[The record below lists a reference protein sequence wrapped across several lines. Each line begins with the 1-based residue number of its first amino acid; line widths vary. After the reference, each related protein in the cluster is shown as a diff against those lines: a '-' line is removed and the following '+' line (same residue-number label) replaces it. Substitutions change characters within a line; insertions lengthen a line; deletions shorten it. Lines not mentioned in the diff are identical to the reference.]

1 MTASRGQ
8 HLIGKMLGSCVLEKL
23 LGYGGSSAV
32 FLAQQ
37 QNPTRKV
44 AVKVFL
50 PRASMDIRMQRD
62 FYRRFLREAEAVS
75 KLEHANILPIY
86 SYGEQDG
93 LPYIVMPYM
102 PGGTLAEYMS
112 KRGPLSL
119 QEARW
124 YLEQLAAALDF
135 AHQHGC
141 VHCDV
146 KPANILLDSDGHVI
160 LSDFGI
166 ARVTRPASDP
176 VEATDVKHSEALLG
190 TPDYISPEQ
199 ALGRHL
205 DGRSD
210 IYSLGVTLF
219 FVLSK
224 RLPFRADST
233 IALALLH
240 VHEPPPSLALIRA
253 DITPLLDR
261 VVRKALAKD
270 PDDRFQ
276 TAQELSRAFSA
287 AVAIGESR
295 STTTRPPEL
304 AFLDDEKYLAGPEA
318 HPLPPTPRPIVRV
331 KPTWVREW
339 SATRLKRGILILMAL
354 IIIIAT
360 TGFSIKLMNG
370 APSRNQSAPT
380 TIAARTTV
388 TPTPPPMPTNPFAL
402 PGNWPQGTNAFFDQE
417 HRYHII
423 NTQAENAM
431 PAPFQDYQVQ
441 DFKLSVK
448 MLEAT
453 SKKEGPDFQGVIFR
467 VAPDQSFFY
476 LFEVSPRD
484 NQECVFSR
492 FSSSDPHQV
501 WYTIK
506 NRRSAALKSGTG
518 ESNTITVEARGNT
531 FSFSINGVP
540 WLDQPLADPSA
551 RGVKPGQIGVYVENQ
566 GEEVI
571 FSDLTVGALK

>member
-112 KRGPLSL
+112 RRGPLSL

-176 VEATDVKHSEALLG
+176 ADATDVKHSEALLG

-199 ALGRHL
+199 ALGHHL

-276 TAQELSRAFSA
+276 TAQELSRAFAA
-287 AVAIGESR
+287 AVEVGESR
-295 STTTRPPEL
+295 STTTHPPEL
-304 AFLDDEKYLAGPEA
+304 AFLDDEKYLASPA
-318 HPLPPTPRPIVRV
+318 AQPLPPTPRPIVRV

-339 SATRLKRGILILMAL
+339 SSTRIKRGILILMAL
-354 IIIIAT
+354 MIIIAT

-370 APSRNQSAPT
+370 TTSRNHSAPT
-380 TIAARTTV
+380 NIAARTTV
-388 TPTPPPMPTNPFAL
+388 TPTPPPMPTSPFAL
-402 PGNWPQGTNAFFDQE
+402 PGNWPQGTNAFFDQQ

-453 SKKEGPDFQGVIFR
+453 SKKGSPDFHGVIFR

-492 FSSSDPHQV
+492 FSSSDPQA

-506 NRRSAALKSGTG
+506 NRRSAALKSGIG

-531 FSFSINGVP
+531 FFFSINGVP
-540 WLDQPLADPSA
+540 WLDQPLADPST

-571 FSDLTVGALK
+571 FSELTVGTLK

>member
-1 MTASRGQ
+1 MAANRGQ

-37 QNPTRKV
+37 QNPERKV

-50 PRASMDIRMQRD
+50 PRAGMDIRMQRD

-93 LPYIVMPYM
+93 LPYIIMPYM
-102 PGGTLAEYMS
+102 PGGTLAEYMAR
-112 KRGPLSL
+112 RGPLSL
-119 QEARW
+119 QEAQW

-135 AHQHGC
+135 AHMHGC

-166 ARVTRPASDP
+166 ARVAHSEVDA
-176 VEATDVKHSEALLG
+176 EHTDTKHSNAVLG

-199 ALGRHL
+199 ALGRPL

-210 IYSLGVTLF
+210 IYSLGVTFF

-261 VVRKALAKD
+261 VVRKALAKE

-276 TAQELSRAFSA
+276 TAQELSRAFAA
-287 AVAIGESR
+287 AVAASETR
-295 STTTRPPEL
+295 SAMVRPPEL
-304 AFLDDEKYLAGPEA
+304 AFLDEEKDFTGPQPVIA
-318 HPLPPTPRPIVRV
+318 APRPIVRV
-331 KPTWVREW
+331 KPTWSSGWPV
-339 SATRLKRGILILMAL
+339 AQFKRMFFILTAL
-354 IIIIAT
+354 IIIIVT
-360 TGFSIKLMNG
+360 TGFGVKFMNNHPTP
-370 APSRNQSAPT
+370 APVTLKPT
-380 TIAARTTV
+380 A
-388 TPTPPPMPTNPFAL
+388 TPTQAPMPTNPFTL
-402 PGNWPQGTNAFFDQE
+402 ISNWPQGTNAFFDQD

-423 NTQAENAM
+423 NTQVNNAM
-431 PAPFQDYQVQ
+431 PAPFEDYQVQ
-441 DFKLSVK
+441 NFKLSVT
-448 MLEAT
+448 MLEET
-453 SKKEGPDFQGVIFR
+453 SKKGGPDFHGVIFR
-467 VAPDQSFFY
+467 VASDQSFFY
-476 LFEVSPRD
+476 LFEISPRD
-484 NQECVFSR
+484 NQEYAFLR
-492 FSSSDPHQV
+492 FSSGDSPS
-501 WYTIK
+501 WRSIK
-506 NRRSAALKSGTG
+506 SSRSSAINSGVG
-518 ESNTITVEARGNT
+518 KSNTITIEAHGNT
-531 FSFSINGVP
+531 FLFTINGVP
-540 WLDQPLADPSA
+540 LLDKPIADPSLKEA
-551 RGVKPGQIGVYVENQ
+551 KAGQIGLYVENE
-566 GEEVI
+566 GEEVT
-571 FSDLTVGALK
+571 FSQLYVETLK

>member
-1 MTASRGQ
+1 MAANRGQ

-37 QNPTRKV
+37 QNPERKV

-50 PRASMDIRMQRD
+50 PRAGMDIRMQRD

-102 PGGTLAEYMS
+102 PGGTLAEYMAR
-112 KRGPLSL
+112 RGPLSL
-119 QEARW
+119 KEAQW

-135 AHQHGC
+135 AHMHGC

-166 ARVTRPASDP
+166 ARVAHS
-176 VEATDVKHSEALLG
+176 EADSAQTDAKHSEAVLG

-276 TAQELSRAFSA
+276 TGQELSRAFAA
-287 AVAIGESR
+287 AVAASEAR
-295 STTTRPPEL
+295 SAMARPPEL
-304 AFLDDEKYLAGPEA
+304 AFLDDEKDFTGPQPSLA
-318 HPLPPTPRPIVRV
+318 TPRPIVRV
-331 KPTWVREW
+331 KSTWAREW
-339 SATRLKRGILILMAL
+339 SVARFKRMLFILTAL
-354 IIIIAT
+354 IIIIVT
-360 TGFSIKLMNG
+360 TGFGVTFMNKHSTP
-370 APSRNQSAPT
+370 APVAVKSTA
-380 TIAARTTV
+380 
-388 TPTPPPMPTNPFAL
+388 TPTEAPMPTNPFTL
-402 PGNWPQGTNAFFDQE
+402 ISNWPQGTNAFFDQD

-423 NTQAENAM
+423 NTQVNNAM
-431 PAPFQDYQVQ
+431 PAPFEDYQVQ
-441 DFKLSVK
+441 DFKLSVT
-448 MLEAT
+448 MLEMA
-453 SKKEGPDFQGVIFR
+453 SKKGGPDFHGVIFR

-476 LFEVSPRD
+476 LFEISPRD
-484 NQECVFSR
+484 NQQYAFLR
-492 FSSSDPHQV
+492 FSSEDKQHP
-501 WYTIK
+501 WRTIK
-506 NRRSAALKSGTG
+506 SSRSSAISSGVG
-518 ESNTITVEARGNT
+518 KSNTITIETHGNT
-531 FSFSINGVP
+531 FLFTINGVP
-540 WLDQPLADPSA
+540 LLDKPIADPSTKE
-551 RGVKPGQIGVYVENQ
+551 VKTGQIGLYVENQ
-566 GEEVI
+566 GEEVT
-571 FSDLTVGALK
+571 FSELYVETLK